1 MSETSTKIYAATWL
15 LPIINAPIRDGA
27 LAVEGTRIVRIG
39 ARAQIVSEFPSG
51 EIRDFTDHVILPGL
65 TNAHTHLELT
75 AMRGFLDGAEH
86 NFFAWLK
93 KLTVARLERM
103 TADDLY
109 ASAAW
114 GAIEAV
120 RAGVTSIGDA
130 TDSGLPVL
138 RAVKDVGLR
147 AVIFQEAFG
156 IDERVAD
163 EQLAKLQ
170 EKVDQLRQHETAL
183 ARIGVSPHAPYTVS
197 GKLINLIARYATSE
211 RLPVMMHAA
220 ESTSESK
227 MLLKGAGAFAEG
239 LKTRGIAWHAPR
251 ASTVRYLESC
261 GLLKAKPLLAHCIT
275 VDDADIEIIKRADAS
290 VAHCPKSN
298 AKLGHGRAPFA
309 KFIEREIRVGLGS
322 DSVASNNICD
332 MLEEARF
339 AVLMSRAGREEDG
352 NASHWIN
359 ADEALRAATYGGAQ
373 ALRSEHET
381 GALVENYAADFIAV
395 ALSEP
400 AQFPVYEPESA
411 LVFASSARDVKLTV
425 IDGREVYKNGVVTTI
440 DEAEIR
446 ARLAELTRKLLA

>member
-1 MSETSTKIYAATWL
+1 MSETNTKIYAATWM
-15 LPIINAPIRDGA
+15 LPITDAPIRDGA
-27 LAVEGTRIVRIG
+27 LAVEGTRIVRVG
-39 ARAQIVSEFPSG
+39 TRSQIVAEFPHG
-51 EIRDFTDHVILPGL
+51 EIQEYKDHIILPGL

-75 AMRGFLDGAEH
+75 AMRGFLDSTEH
-86 NFFAWLK
+86 DFFAWLK

-109 ASAAW
+109 VSAAW

-120 RAGVTSIGDA
+120 RSGVTSIGDA
-130 TDSGLPVL
+130 TDSGLSVL
-138 RAVKDVGLR
+138 RAVQDVGLR

-156 IDERVAD
+156 IDGRVAN
-163 EQLAKLQ
+163 EQLVKLQ
-170 EKVDQLRQHETAL
+170 EKVDRLREREIAL

-197 GKLINLIARYATSE
+197 GKLIKLIARYATNE
-211 RLPVMMHAA
+211 HLPVMMHAA
-220 ESTSESK
+220 ESASERE
-227 MLLKGAGAFAEG
+227 LLLEGAGAFSEG
-239 LKTRGIAWHAPR
+239 LKRRGIAWHAPR

-261 GLLKAKPLLAHCIT
+261 GLLEAKPLLAHCIT

-322 DSVASNNICD
+322 DSVASNNTCD

-339 AVLMSRAGREEDG
+339 AVLMSRAGREEDE
-352 NASHWIN
+352 NASHWID

-381 GALVENYAADFIAV
+381 GALTENYAADFIVV
-395 ALSEP
+395 ALNEP
-400 AQFPVYEPESA
+400 AQLPVYEPESA
-411 LVFASSARDVKLTV
+411 LAFASSGRDVKLTV
-425 IDGREVYKNGVVTTI
+425 IDGREIFKNGTVQTI
-440 DEAEIR
+440 DEREVR
-446 ARLAELTRKLLA
+446 ARVAQVARKLSQ